1 MPISMGF
8 VMTEDTIL
16 VRKILLAVE
25 ESPAFFPEIRRRAE
39 FVPVQEKFDRQFWL
53 MVDAGLLSPV
63 RGVDDLD
70 FDSTPPNPSPL
81 EITYKGRRFLRL
93 SREPAVWDRAND
105 MANAVGSMSL
115 HLFIAMM
122 ESLGSKLSKGEAGL
136 SQ

>member
-1 MPISMGF
+1 MGF
-8 VMTEDTIL
+8 VMTEDTVL
-16 VRKILLAVE
+16 VREILLAVE

-39 FVPVQEKFDRQFWL
+39 FASVQDKFDRQFWL

-70 FDSTPPNPSPL
+70 FDCTPPNPAPL
-81 EITYKGRRFLRL
+81 EITYKGLRFLRL
-93 SREPAVWDRAND
+93 SSEPAVWDRAND
-105 MANAVGSMSL
+105 MASAVGSMSL

-122 ESLGSKLSKGEAGL
+122 ESLGSKLSQGDPRL